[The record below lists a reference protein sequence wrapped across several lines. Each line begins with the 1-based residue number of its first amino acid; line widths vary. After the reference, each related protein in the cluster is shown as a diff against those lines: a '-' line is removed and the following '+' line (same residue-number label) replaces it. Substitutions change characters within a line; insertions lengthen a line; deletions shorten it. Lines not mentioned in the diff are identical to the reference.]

1 MDDTPLSADA
11 DPVPVT
17 KSRPIT
23 SAELARLAK
32 SGHGRCQSTGF
43 IIRRAY
49 SDKPG
54 GPTERRG
61 LCSCSH
67 KRVRVA
73 IEEGRLVE
81 VDGCV
86 HVPVTPQ

>member
-23 SAELARLAK
+23 SGELARLAK
-32 SGHGRCQSTGF
+32 TGHARCQSRGF
-43 IIRRAY
+43 IIRRAVG
-49 SDKPG
+49 DKPG
-54 GPTERRG
+54 GPTEQRG
-61 LCSCSH
+61 LCSCSA
-67 KRVRVA
+67 KKVRLA

-86 HVPVTPQ
+86 HVPVTSQ